1 MKTSIVV
8 SIACLAA
15 WVACAQAESIPDEVV
30 DVVATGSGFS
40 PDEAEKDALRNAV
53 ETVVGQYVGT
63 SVVVENDE
71 LIEDKILT
79 YSAGFVK
86 TFERIGEPRKLDSG
100 VVSIKIKATVKKS
113 QLIKKLESASI
124 GKASVS
130 GKDLFAST
138 LTRLDEMT
146 NAQKILAEAL
156 KDFPAPSL
164 VDLKIVKDADNRP
177 LQVKEKPES
186 GKVRVSCECRS
197 ETNDKNYA
205 QWVAGISDLLS
216 EVARNKRR
224 FTLRKSDEKL
234 FIAPHGVPMKFNDDH
249 RVFKASKDRVLFDFY
264 ADLPS
269 EYDERGVWRESRSR
283 DIGARIGE
291 IASRNFQ
298 LVVLDPVKENANAAT
313 GTTYLFQG
321 EGASMILST
330 FSSRMVSE
338 KHVWAS
344 LKASGE
350 EVGLGDDYK
359 RYAHLSQEARM
370 DAEFGPFIRF
380 GYCNDRVA
388 VIAPS
393 VSFKFFEEHFNS
405 PAPIDVVVGLGNDS
419 AHLDLGEYTPEQLRA
434 ITSVECS
441 VEFK

>member
-1 MKTSIVV
+1 MKMLALV
-8 SIACLAA
+8 SWTCLAA
-15 WVACAQAESIPDEVV
+15 FAACGQAEPIQNEVV
-30 DVVATGSGFS
+30 DVVATGSGLS

-63 SVVVENDE
+63 STTVENDE

-79 YSAGFVK
+79 YSAGFVE
-86 TFERIGEPRKLDSG
+86 TYDRIGEPRRRDDGL
-100 VVSIKIKATVKKS
+100 VSIKIKATVKKS
-113 QLIKKLESASI
+113 QLIRKLESASI

-146 NAQKILAEAL
+146 NAQKILADAL

-164 VDLKIVKDADNRP
+164 VALKIAKDGDNRP
-177 LQVKEKPES
+177 LQVVEKPES
-186 GKVRVSCECRS
+186 GTVRVSCECRS

-205 QWVAGISDLLS
+205 QWVAGVSDLLTQI
-216 EVARNKRR
+216 ARNKRR
-224 FTLRKSDEKL
+224 FTLRKTDEML
-234 FIAPHGVPMKFNDDH
+234 FIAPHGVPMRFQEGH
-249 RVFKASKDRVLFDFY
+249 RVFKASRDRVLFDLFSN
-264 ADLPS
+264 LPS
-269 EYDERGVWRESRSR
+269 EYDEKGVWRESRSR
-283 DIGARIGE
+283 DVRARVGE
-291 IASRNFQ
+291 IADRSFQ

-321 EGASMILST
+321 EGATMILST

-350 EVGLGDDYK
+350 EVGGGDDYK
-359 RYAHLSQEARM
+359 RYDHRSHLLGIDS
-370 DAEFGPFIRF
+370 EFGPFIRF

-388 VIAPS
+388 IIAPS

-405 PAPIDVVVGLGNDS
+405 PKPIDVVVGLGNDS
-419 AHLDLGEYTPEQLRA
+419 AHLDLGEFTPEQLRA
-434 ITSVECS
+434 VTSVECS

>member
-30 DVVATGSGFS
+30 DVVVTGSGFS

-79 YSAGFVK
+79 YSAGFVE
-86 TFERIGEPRKLDSG
+86 TYDRIGEPRRRDDGL
-100 VVSIKIKATVKKS
+100 VSIKIKATVKRS
-113 QLIKKLESASI
+113 QLVRKLQSVSI

-138 LTRLDEMT
+138 FTRMDEMT

-177 LQVKEKPES
+177 LQVQEKPES
-186 GKVRVSCECRS
+186 GTVRVSCECLS
-197 ETNDKNYA
+197 ETNAKNYA
-205 QWVAGISDLLS
+205 QWVAGISDLLTQI
-216 EVARNKRR
+216 AKGKRR
-224 FTLRKSDEKL
+224 FTLRKSDEKQ
-234 FIAPHGVPMKFNDDH
+234 FIAPHGGIMKFNDDH

-269 EYDERGVWRESRSR
+269 EYDERGVWRESRAREIR
-283 DIGARIGE
+283 DRIGE

-321 EGASMILST
+321 EGVTMILST

-350 EVGLGDDYK
+350 EVGGGDDYK
-359 RYAHLSQEARM
+359 RYDHRSHLAGI
-370 DAEFGPFIRF
+370 DGEFGPFIRF
-380 GYCNDRVA
+380 GYCNERVA
-388 VIAPS
+388 VVAPS

-405 PAPIDVVVGLGNDS
+405 PKPIDVVVGFGNDS
-419 AHLDLGEYTPEQLRA
+419 VRLDLGEFSPEQLRA
-434 ITSVECS
+434 VTSVECS
-441 VEFK
+441 VEFN